1 MKYQKKDPAH
11 VREVRM
17 QAIARM
23 HAALA
28 EKKRQE
34 AENPKEKAP
43 SRVRTPQERGITTI
57 QIDAEDARIL
67 AEMAKAKGVS
77 RRVFLHGLIMA
88 LAPNEKN

>member
-1 MKYQKKDPAH
+1 MKYVKKDPEH

-28 EKKRQE
+28 EKRRQE

-57 QIDAEDARIL
+57 EVNVEDAKIL
-67 AEMAKAKGVS
+67 AELAKAKGVS
-77 RRVFLHGLIMA
+77 RRVFLHGLLTA
-88 LAPNEKN
+88 LAPAKED